1 MISKMKKAFPYI
13 MLAIA
18 AGAVIYLMASITT
31 KDTQG
36 IGLMHPK
43 HVISASVFII
53 AFTIGGSKLLK

>member
-1 MISKMKKAFPYI
+1 MKKAFPYI

-18 AGAVIYLMASITT
+18 AGSIIFLMGSITT

-43 HVISASVFII
+43 HVISASLFII
-53 AFTIGGSKLLK
+53 CFTIGGSKLLK

>member
-1 MISKMKKAFPYI
+1 MKKIFPYT

-18 AGAVIYLMASITT
+18 AVAIIYMMTSITT

-36 IGLMHPK
+36 SGLMHPK
-43 HVISASVFII
+43 HLISASIFII